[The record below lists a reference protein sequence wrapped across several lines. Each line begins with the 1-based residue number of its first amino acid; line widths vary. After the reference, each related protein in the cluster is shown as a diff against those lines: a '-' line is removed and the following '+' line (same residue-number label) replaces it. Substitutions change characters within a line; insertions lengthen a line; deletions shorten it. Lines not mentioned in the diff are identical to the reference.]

1 MIAIPVNAQGP
12 ALAIGRFNLVGGVL
26 REIDHLDGQM
36 IRQRIVSC
44 RGPRQF
50 QQRLQ
55 LLFMGQMIEIR
66 HAICPLT
73 VPSLD

>member
-1 MIAIPVNAQGP
+1 MIASPVNTQGP
-12 ALAIGRFNLVGGVL
+12 ALAIRRFNFVGGIL
-26 REIDHLDGQM
+26 REVDHLDGQM
-36 IRQRIVSC
+36 IRQRIVFC

-55 LLFMGQMIEIR
+55 LLFMGQMIEVR
-66 HAICPLT
+66 HAICPLI